1 MDHVTQENGF
11 SDMSLSN
18 HVLNDLEHHGFKE
31 PMPIQEQTIPVLL
44 QGRDLIAEAKTG
56 TGKTLAF
63 AVPLVERVEPQNRRV
78 QALVLAPTRELAN
91 QVNGELKKVGY
102 KKRVRSVAVYG
113 GKSINGQAQKIQK
126 GAQVI
131 VGTPGRTLDLINRHI
146 LRLDSVDML
155 VLDEADRMLDMGFI
169 KDIKKIISHIP
180 RKRQTML
187 FSATIPPGVKKL
199 AQSVMNNPEE
209 ISISSDD
216 LTVEEI
222 QQFYYEIPQNNKLDT
237 FIRVVRQEKPDSAI
251 VFCNTKKWTDSLT
264 RILKNKGIKC
274 QALHGDLSQKQRD
287 RVMQGFRDKRFRYL
301 IATDVAARGLD
312 IEDVSHIFNYD
323 IPKDADNYVHRIGRT
338 ARAGKG
344 GKAFSFI
351 NPAEIHSL
359 WDIEHRCRTSIQ
371 KINPQT

>member
-1 MDHVTQENGF
+1 MDQVTQENGF

-44 QGRDLIAEAKTG
+44 EGRDLIAEAKTG

-63 AVPLVERVEPQNRRV
+63 AVPLVERVDPQKRRV

-102 KKRVRSVAVYG
+102 KKRVHSVAVYG

-126 GAQVI
+126 GAQII

-146 LRLDSVDML
+146 LRLDSVEML

-169 KDIKKIISHIP
+169 KDIKRIISHIP

-216 LTVEEI
+216 MTVDEI

-251 VFCNTKKWTDSLT
+251 VFCNTKKWTDSLA
-264 RILKNKGIKC
+264 RILNNKGIKC

-287 RVMQGFRDKRFRYL
+287 WVMQGFRDKRFQYL

-312 IEDVSHIFNYD
+312 IDDISHIFNYD
-323 IPKDADNYVHRIGRT
+323 IPKDPDNYIHRIGRT

-351 NPAEIHSL
+351 NPQEIHGL